1 MAEWAHY
8 SEIDPELAP
17 LVDALP
23 ALPVNLPVEQI
34 RGFYNTATEQRRS
47 KSESSLPPSSEYIV
61 TEHEIAVGG
70 GVTVLARSIVPTP
83 RDGEDGAFP
92 LLFWIHGGGF
102 ILGDRNMDDYWLRTA
117 SVEVRI
123 SVVNCEYRLAPEH
136 PYPTAVDDCFA
147 ALKFVASSPE
157 KFSASLKKGFLV
169 GGTSAGGRL
178 TAVISHLARDDPFF
192 NDEPVTGQLLHIP
205 GVVHHSVVP
214 EKYKSLYRSIEQ
226 NKDAP
231 ILSRSGM
238 DHFYAMYKPV
248 PTDTKYSPLL
258 LETHKDLPP
267 AYLQV
272 CGLDPLRDDGL
283 IYEKVLREAG
293 VPTKLEVSTIAQQFS
308 TPSTWRKP
316 NMTISAQ
323 ERIQHASDTLKATMR
338 IFDDDSGQ
346 FTNTSTTHWGTSG
359 QLFMS
364 MAEFDVATNGT
375 QYRDKLLSYFPKAEV
390 IQRGFLNHLIYG
402 IAAAKAYAA
411 YKDSAF
417 LSWAETSWNS
427 ARPFVISDNDVQSG
441 KALGKSTVIRES
453 CSGASLAGGGFWAS
467 RLHTATSMV
476 IDVVT
481 SSCQE
486 INASIPT
493 LSARP
498 TG

>member
-1 MAEWAHY
+1 MAEWTHY
-8 SEIDPELAP
+8 SEIDPEFAP

-23 ALPVNLPVEQI
+23 ALPVNLPVEEI

-47 KSESSLPPSSEYIV
+47 KSESSLPPSSEYTV

-136 PYPTAVDDCFA
+136 PYPAAVHDCFA

-178 TAVISHLARDDPFF
+178 TAVMSHLVRDDPFF
-192 NDEPVTGQLLHIP
+192 NDKPVTGQLLHIP

-248 PTDTKYSPLL
+248 PTETKYSPLL
-258 LETHKDLPP
+258 LETHKGLPP

-283 IYEKVLREAG
+283 IYEKVLREAN
-293 VPTKLEVSTIAQQFS
+293 VPTKLEVYPGVPHGFESVFPHLKQAVKL
-308 TPSTWRKP
+308 R
-316 NMTISAQ
+316 
-323 ERIQHASDTLKATMR
+323 EDTRTGLR
-338 IFDDDSGQ
+338 
-346 FTNTSTTHWGTSG
+346 W
-359 QLFMS
+359 
-364 MAEFDVATNGT
+364 
-375 QYRDKLLSYFPKAEV
+375 LLN
-390 IQRGFLNHLIYG
+390 Q
-402 IAAAKAYAA
+402 
-411 YKDSAF
+411 
-417 LSWAETSWNS
+417 
-427 ARPFVISDNDVQSG
+427 
-441 KALGKSTVIRES
+441 
-453 CSGASLAGGGFWAS
+453 
-467 RLHTATSMV
+467 
-476 IDVVT
+476 
-481 SSCQE
+481 
-486 INASIPT
+486 
-493 LSARP
+493 
-498 TG
+498 